1 MSNTPTLDAPAAGR
15 PDLTGGPPYTFRR
28 ATHDTQDRV
37 IGGVAAG
44 LAAHLNLPVL
54 WVRAAFVVAAALGGA
69 GVAMYAGL
77 WMVLP
82 TDEKFAEGAP
92 GLESASRRGARPR
105 RVRRLVDAG
114 PAIALGA
121 LGFGLL
127 LIVQG
132 FLGAGAVFW
141 PLLIATVGIALLWRQ
156 ADEAQRE
163 RWVDSTGRIDPVRM
177 VFGSGSWQAVARVV
191 AGALLIVLA
200 IGVFALREGQMS
212 DVYSILLSA
221 AVGFLGLA
229 IVIGPWI
236 YRLAGDLT
244 AERAERVRTQER
256 ADMAAHLHDSVLQ
269 TLALIQK
276 NSQDSALV
284 ARLARSQERDLRAWL
299 FEGESKDS
307 DTLAGA
313 MRTIAAEV
321 EDNHG
326 VDVDLVCVGD
336 CPFTE
341 RLRALVN
348 ATREALVN
356 AAKHAGTGKVDVYV
370 EVTPSSIEVFVRD
383 RGVGFDPDDVPE
395 DRMGVR
401 GSIVDRMDRHGG
413 KAEIRSTPGEGTE
426 VRLRLPREKS
436 EEEHDG

>member
-1 MSNTPTLDAPAAGR
+1 
-15 PDLTGGPPYTFRR
+15 
-28 ATHDTQDRV
+28 
-37 IGGVAAG
+37 
-44 LAAHLNLPVL
+44 
-54 WVRAAFVVAAALGGA
+54 
-69 GVAMYAGL
+69 
-77 WMVLP
+77 
-82 TDEKFAEGAP
+82 
-92 GLESASRRGARPR
+92 
-105 RVRRLVDAG
+105 
-114 PAIALGA
+114 
-121 LGFGLL
+121 
-127 LIVQG
+127 
-132 FLGAGAVFW
+132 
-141 PLLIATVGIALLWRQ
+141 
-156 ADEAQRE
+156 
-163 RWVDSTGRIDPVRM
+163 
-177 VFGSGSWQAVARVV
+177 
-191 AGALLIVLA
+191 
-200 IGVFALREGQMS
+200 
-212 DVYSILLSA
+212 
-221 AVGFLGLA
+221 
-229 IVIGPWI
+229 
-236 YRLAGDLT
+236 
-244 AERAERVRTQER
+244 VRTQER

-383 RGVGFDPDDVPE
+383 RGVGFDPDAVPE

-413 KAEIRSTPGEGTE
+413 RAEIRSTPGEGTE